1 MSVRK
6 IVQVKGRAV
15 PLPGDDID
23 TDRIVPAR
31 FLKAITFE
39 GMEKTLFCDE
49 RERHPDHPLDEPAYK
64 GAKLLIVGRNFGSG
78 SSREHAPQAIMRA
91 GFELILGVSFAEIFA
106 GNCFAIGV
114 PLATLSPEDAEALMR
129 RTQEKPGTVYTVDL
143 EALTVAFEGGSFPI
157 EMDEARRSAFLRGTW
172 SVLENL
178 RANLP
183 KVREVSAKLP
193 YISGFGG

>member
-1 MSVRK
+1 MNVQK
-6 IVQVKGRAV
+6 IVQVKGRAL

-23 TDRIVPAR
+23 TDRVVPAR

-49 RERHPDHPLDEPAYK
+49 RERRPDHPLDEPAYK
-64 GAKLLIVGRNFGSG
+64 GANIFIAGRNFGSG

-91 GFELILGVSFAEIFA
+91 GFELILGISFAEIFA
-106 GNCFAIGV
+106 GNCFAIGM
-114 PLATLSPEDAEALMR
+114 PTAMLSQENVEALMR
-129 RTQEKPGTVYTVDL
+129 QTQEQPGTVYTVDL
-143 EALTVAFEGGSFPI
+143 EACTVSFGGTSFPI
-157 EMDEARRSAFLRGTW
+157 EMDADRRNAFLQGTW

-183 KVREVSAKLP
+183 EVRELSAELP